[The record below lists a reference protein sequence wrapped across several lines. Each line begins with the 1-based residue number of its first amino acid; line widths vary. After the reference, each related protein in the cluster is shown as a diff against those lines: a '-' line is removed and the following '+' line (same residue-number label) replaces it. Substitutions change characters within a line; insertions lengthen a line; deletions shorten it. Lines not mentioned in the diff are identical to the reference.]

1 VLHLVTETAK
11 SVKDP
16 ISEERRRV
24 DTVVIEDGK
33 AQTFEVTSPT
43 ADKTKQIEKEI
54 NIHTEGGVFIR
65 DRATRDLIPVNGV
78 SEIVR
83 IP

>member
-1 VLHLVTETAK
+1 M
-11 SVKDP
+11 
-16 ISEERRRV
+16 
-24 DTVVIEDGK
+24 
-33 AQTFEVTSPT
+33 TSPT

-65 DRATRDLIPVNGV
+65 DRTTRDLIPVNGV